1 MYGNS
6 TRSHSTVI
14 YDSLNKPREE
24 YSKHP
29 IIIDRKTNTTKVV
42 DLEKYNVQ
50 HSATNHGKILEIPIK
65 IQSNTR
71 KYHIIK

>member
-14 YDSLNKPREE
+14 NDYLNKPREE

-29 IIIDRKTNTTKVV
+29 IIIDMQTNTTIVV
-42 DLEKYNVQ
+42 DLEEYNVQ
-50 HSATNHGKILEIPIK
+50 C
-65 IQSNTR
+65 
-71 KYHIIK
+71 Y